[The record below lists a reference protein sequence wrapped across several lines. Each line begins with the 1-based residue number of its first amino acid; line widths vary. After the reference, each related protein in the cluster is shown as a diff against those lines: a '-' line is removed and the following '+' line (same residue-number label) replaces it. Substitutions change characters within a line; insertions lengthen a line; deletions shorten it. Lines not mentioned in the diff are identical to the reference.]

1 MVDRLLAGEAA
12 QNFFHGADPEAAQQK
27 MRHDLRTP
35 INGIK
40 GYGEMLLED
49 LEDFGGSHLR
59 EYFEKLLSEVTNMLA
74 QLTSIVDFSQADAE
88 QNGSSLA
95 VAVDE
100 SMVAGLLKSIKP
112 VAASKLLPEETGH
125 ILVVDDLE
133 PNRDLLSRR
142 LRKDGHRV
150 AMAAGGA
157 EALAML
163 REGSF
168 DLVLLDL
175 MMPGMNGFD
184 VLATMKQGKT

>member
-1 MVDRLLAGEAA
+1 M
-12 QNFFHGADPEAAQQK
+12 
-27 MRHDLRTP
+27 
-35 INGIK
+35 
-40 GYGEMLLED
+40 
-49 LEDFGGSHLR
+49 R
-59 EYFEKLLSEVTNMLA
+59 EYFEKLLSEVTNTLE
-74 QLTSIVDFSQADAE
+74 QRTSIVDFSQADAE

-100 SMVAGLLKSIKP
+100 IMVAGLLKSIKP
-112 VAASKLLPEETGH
+112 VAASKLLPEETGR

-168 DLVLLDL
+168 DLVLLVL
-175 MMPGMNGFD
+175 IMPGMNGFD
-184 VLATMKQGKT
+184 VLAAMKQGKT